1 ELLPPQLFEIIC
13 SYLKDRSFQVVQ
25 DGVASS
31 TRNIRAGVP
40 QGSVLGP
47 TLYNLFAHDAPLHLS
62 SERACAAT
70 YADDTA
76 VLARSSCIYSATD
89 KLQILLKRFENWACR
104 WNVA

>member
-1 ELLPPQLFEIIC
+1 ELLPPQLFELVR
-13 SYLKDRSFQVVQ
+13 SYLSDRTFQVVQ
-25 DGVASS
+25 VGVAST
-31 TRNIRAGVP
+31 TRRIAAGVS

-47 TLYNLFAHDAPLHLS
+47 TLYNSFAHDAPIHLS
-62 SERACAAT
+62 SRSVCVAT

-76 VLARSSCIYSATD
+76 ILARSSCVYSAMD